1 MHVCMCYA
9 TTRSTTIW
17 LFPLNNL
24 AVVHSGVVL
33 SPSHSPSAFT
43 CACAHMRSDISVLMR
58 TARVHAQGR
67 AQAQPHGATWDRRS
81 GGRRRGGGLPG
92 NPHAHIHAHPALRAC
107 AGRAMHMGQQP
118 ASMRAA
124 ISPALPAAKP
134 GFLAALV
141 SFGAHAH

>member
-1 MHVCMCYA
+1 
-9 TTRSTTIW
+9 
-17 LFPLNNL
+17 
-24 AVVHSGVVL
+24 
-33 SPSHSPSAFT
+33 
-43 CACAHMRSDISVLMR
+43 MRSDISVLMR

-141 SFGAHAH
+141 SFGAHAHYRRASLATKLITMSAKLMSQICLLGVEGIVRASRRPC